1 MNKCIIA
8 SIVVLL
14 KGYQRLKA
22 SSNSNKMHISSL
34 KYVLGQTV
42 RAYKVPKEQIF
53 ISQAAEIRWND
64 LTSSN
69 INNFDYKQSFICD
82 RLKQSITCKMYKGS
96 QKNGQNVQ
104 INPNDKVCFND
115 MFHVDHIVPVKL
127 IMDELLKL
135 TQINSQNVSNIL
147 QKMYLCRMLKEED
160 RLLGRTSGRTL
171 CYKNNIIKIYKTRG
185 ICVKNPNTGS
195 SVP

>member
-42 RAYKVPKEQIF
+42 RAYKVPKQQIF
-53 ISQAAEIRWND
+53 ISKAEEKRWNE
-64 LTSSN
+64 LTN
-69 INNFDYKQSFICD
+69 FDINNFDYKQSFKCD
-82 RLKQSITCKMYKGS
+82 QLKQSITCKMYKGS
-96 QKNGQNVQ
+96 QKDGQNVQ

-160 RLLGRTSGRTL
+160 RLLGRTAGRTL
-171 CYKNNIIKIYKTRG
+171 CYNNNINNIYKKRG
-185 ICVKNPNTGS
+185 ICVIDPNT
-195 SVP
+195 

>member
-42 RAYKVPKEQIF
+42 RAYKVPQKQIF
-53 ISQAAEIRWND
+53 ISQAAEKRWNE
-64 LTSSN
+64 LTN
-69 INNFDYKQSFICD
+69 FDINNFDYKQSFRCN

-96 QKNGQNVQ
+96 QKDGQNVQ

-160 RLLGRTSGRTL
+160 RLLGRTAGRTL
-171 CYKNNIIKIYKTRG
+171 CYNNNINNIYKKRG
-185 ICVKNPNTGS
+185 ICVIDPNT
-195 SVP
+195 

>member
-96 QKNGQNVQ
+96 QKDGQNVQ

-127 IMDELLKL
+127 IMDELL
-135 TQINSQNVSNIL
+135 
-147 QKMYLCRMLKEED
+147 RMLKEED
-160 RLLGRTSGRTL
+160 RLLGRTAGRTL
-171 CYKNNIIKIYKTRG
+171 CYNNNINNIYKKRG
-185 ICVKNPNTGS
+185 ICVIDPNT
-195 SVP
+195 

>member
-96 QKNGQNVQ
+96 QKNGKNVQ
-104 INPNDKVCFND
+104 INPNAKVCFTD

-160 RLLGRTSGRTL
+160 RLLGRTAGRTL

-185 ICVKNPNTGS
+185 ICV
-195 SVP
+195 

>member
-8 SIVVLL
+8 SIVVML

-42 RAYKVPKEQIF
+42 RAYKVPQKQIF
-53 ISQAAEIRWND
+53 ISQAAEKRWNE

-69 INNFDYKQSFICD
+69 INNFDYKQSFKCD
-82 RLKQSITCKMYKGS
+82 QLKQSITCKMYKGS

-104 INPNDKVCFND
+104 IHPNDKVCFND

-160 RLLGRTSGRTL
+160 RLLGRTAGRTL
-171 CYKNNIIKIYKTRG
+171 CYKNNIINIYNANN
-185 ICVKNPNTGS
+185 IFVIDPITGLY
-195 SVP
+195 VP

>member
-1 MNKCIIA
+1 MNKYIIA

-42 RAYKVPKEQIF
+42 RAYKVPKKQIF
-53 ISQAAEIRWND
+53 ISQAAEKRWNE
-64 LTSSN
+64 LTN
-69 INNFDYKQSFICD
+69 FDINNFDYKQSFKCD

-96 QKNGQNVQ
+96 QKNGKNVQ
-104 INPNDKVCFND
+104 INPNAKVCFND

-160 RLLGRTSGRTL
+160 RLLGRTAGRTL
-171 CYKNNIIKIYKTRG
+171 CYNNNINNIYKKRG
-185 ICVKNPNTGS
+185 ICVIDPNT
-195 SVP
+195 

>member
-53 ISQAAEIRWND
+53 ISKAAEIRWND

-104 INPNDKVCFND
+104 IYPNDKVCFND

-135 TQINSQNVSNIL
+135 TQINSQNVAKIL
-147 QKMYLCRMLKEED
+147 KDMYLCRILKEED

-171 CYKNNIIKIYKTRG
+171 CYKKNIINIYNANNIFVID
-185 ICVKNPNTGS
+185 PNTGLY
-195 SVP
+195 VP